1 MTYKKDFIF
10 NLNPN
15 STESIVYT
23 LREISWYLI
32 DINRHEAFNDPDN
45 NDKKF
50 TLKVS
55 LENKTIYQRK
65 LEFSKNPKEFTQTLY
80 LMGCS
85 LINSYKALKAE
96 EEINLTVQVDI

>member
-15 STESIVYT
+15 STKSIVYT
-23 LREISWYLI
+23 FREISWYLI
-32 DINRHEAFNDPDN
+32 DINRHKVFNDPDN

-55 LENKTIYQRK
+55 LENKIIYQRK
-65 LEFSKNPKEFTQTLY
+65 LKFSKNLKEFT
-80 LMGCS
+80 
-85 LINSYKALKAE
+85 
-96 EEINLTVQVDI
+96 